1 MKIYKLQGDLDHLAS
16 LINRFKKDDD
26 VTILDGCEKKD
37 WKTIEV
43 KFDPPSRKRKL
54 KLKDYSTIAEPV
66 FSKRAVAAMSEIT
79 TEGVQ
84 YLPIHCIDTD
94 EELYIVNVTRLEDC
108 LDYDKSE
115 YTCYDDN
122 YRVMWIEKYCFCP
135 EKVKD
140 LKVFKLVNA
149 ARGKP
154 FVTDEFA
161 RKIEEKKL
169 TGFKL
174 ELVWDSDKT

>member
-1 MKIYKLQGDLDHLAS
+1 
-16 LINRFKKDDD
+16 
-26 VTILDGCEKKD
+26 
-37 WKTIEV
+37 V
-43 KFDPPSRKRKL
+43 KFDPPSWKRKL

-108 LDYDKSE
+108 LDYDISE

-140 LKVFKLVNA
+140 LKVFKLVNE

-161 RKIEEKKL
+161 RKLRRTTSLDLNWSLSGTAIRHEIDLNHSAAPESFS
-169 TGFKL
+169 GAAF
-174 ELVWDSDKT
+174 